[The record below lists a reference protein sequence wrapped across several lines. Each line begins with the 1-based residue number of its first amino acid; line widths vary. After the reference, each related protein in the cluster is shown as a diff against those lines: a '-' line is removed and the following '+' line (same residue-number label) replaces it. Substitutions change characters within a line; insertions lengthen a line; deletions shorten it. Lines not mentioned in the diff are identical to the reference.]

1 MKILLVEDATA
12 LLRAIELKLKK
23 IGYEVYPCAD
33 GRKALEQLEVLTPD
47 IVVTDIMLPFASGLE
62 VLSAVKTKNRKTPVI
77 VFSAMG
83 QENAVEEAFQLGAD
97 DYVVKP
103 FGLKE
108 LEMRIKRLVGPLN
121 TDPLS

>member
-23 IGYEVYPCAD
+23 IGYDVHPCSD
-33 GRKALEQLEVLTPD
+33 GRQALQELDAFAPD
-47 IVVTDIMLPFASGLE
+47 LIITDIMLPFVSGLE
-62 VLSAVKTKNRKTPVI
+62 VLNAAKAKSKKIPVI

-83 QENAVEEAFQLGAD
+83 QENAVEEAFLLGAD

-108 LEMRIKRLVGPLN
+108 LEMRIKRVMGTIN
-121 TDPLS
+121 ADANS

>member
-23 IGYEVYPCAD
+23 VGYEVYPCSD
-33 GRKALEQLEVLTPD
+33 GRQALQELESFAPD
-47 IVVTDIMLPFASGLE
+47 LVITDIMLPFVSGLE
-62 VLSAVKTKNRKTPVI
+62 VLTAAKAKSKKMAVI

-83 QENAVEEAFQLGAD
+83 QENAVEEAFLLGAD

-108 LEMRIKRLVGPLN
+108 LEMRIKKVMGAMN
-121 TDPLS
+121 VDANS

>member
-33 GRKALEQLEVLTPD
+33 GRQALEELESVTPD
-47 IVVTDIMLPFASGLE
+47 LVITDIMLPFVSGLE
-62 VLSAVKTKNRKTPVI
+62 VLNAAKAKNKRTPVI

-83 QENAVEEAFQLGAD
+83 QENAVEEAFLLGAD

-108 LEMRIKRLVGPLN
+108 LEMRIKRLLGTLN
-121 TDPLS
+121 ADIQS

>member
-23 IGYEVYPCAD
+23 SGYDVHSCAD
-33 GRKALEQLEVLTPD
+33 GRQALAELESFTPD
-47 IVVTDIMLPFASGLE
+47 LVITDIMLPFVSGLE
-62 VLSAVKTKNRKTPVI
+62 VLNAAKAKNKKMPVI

-83 QENAVEEAFQLGAD
+83 QENAVEEAFLLGAD

-108 LEMRIKRLVGPLN
+108 LEMRIKRLLGTLN
-121 TDPLS
+121 ADVHS